1 MSDNIFS
8 GPWMVEYYEGE
19 SSKLTKTY
27 ITADYKAYS
36 EERVTK
42 ILKEVH
48 PEWDIQKIY
57 KVEKLPWLD

>member
-8 GPWMVEYYEGE
+8 GPWVVEYYEGE

-42 ILKEVH
+42 ILKEIH

>member
-1 MSDNIFS
+1 
-8 GPWMVEYYEGE
+8 MVEYYEGE

>member
-19 SSKLTKTY
+19 PSKLTKTY
-27 ITADYKAYS
+27 ITADYKVYS